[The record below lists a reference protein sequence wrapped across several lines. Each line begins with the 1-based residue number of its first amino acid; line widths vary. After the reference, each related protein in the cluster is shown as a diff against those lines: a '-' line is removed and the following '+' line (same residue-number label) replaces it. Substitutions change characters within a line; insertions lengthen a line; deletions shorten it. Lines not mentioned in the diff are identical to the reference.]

1 VVPVDQQV
9 RQFDGSGAFTTR
21 PDNFLREKFF
31 RAKLAFIKRRTF
43 MAKTW
48 IVCIDGTWNQPGQ
61 RDKDPVSAKEEATS
75 SNIVRTWEALAN
87 RPLGRAFYYGSIAP
101 IKPKIL
107 YTGVEGE
114 VIYLAG
120 IGTSGTVKHQVL
132 EGATGTGT
140 SERIRDAYRFLAE
153 RYHPGDRIFG
163 FGFSRGAFAVRS
175 LAGFIDLAGLPL
187 EPRALKEEEILEL
200 YDAYMDSRPVDKSAH
215 GTADAPIDF
224 IGVWDTVGALAFGRT
239 LGNFHRTSPAN
250 VTRVAHALALD
261 EERERFEPAFWEL
274 PATADTRVDEVW
286 FSGCHTNIG
295 GGYVDPNLSNIALF
309 WMLQSARD
317 AGLPLDARGIPGF
330 DVTDP
335 RALARDSY
343 KEFYDCMGLI
353 GKIAISFEIKRGPRA
368 IRAGQRIHQSVI
380 ERTQES
386 SSAESYEPAARYNG
400 GPLTADANPGIQ
412 PWGGF

>member
-1 VVPVDQQV
+1 MTICYSC
-9 RQFDGSGAFTTR
+9 SGISTCFIASVG
-21 PDNFLREKFF
+21 E
-31 RAKLAFIKRRTF
+31 LAFYFSPEKI

-61 RDKDPVSAKEEATS
+61 RDKDPVSAEESATS
-75 SNIVRTWEALAN
+75 SNVVRIWEALAD
-87 RPLGRAFYYGSIAP
+87 RALARTFYYGSIAP

-107 YTGVEGE
+107 FTGVEGE

-153 RYHPGDRIFG
+153 RCRPGDRIFA

-175 LAGFIDLAGLPL
+175 LAGFIDLAGLPM
-187 EPRALKEEEILEL
+187 EPRALKEEEVLDL
-200 YDAYMDSRPVDKSAH
+200 YDAYMDTSPIDKSVY
-215 GTADAPIDF
+215 GTVDAAIDF
-224 IGVWDTVGALAFGRT
+224 LGVWDTVSALAFGRT
-239 LGNFHRTSPAN
+239 LGNFHRISPAN
-250 VTRVAHALALD
+250 VKRVAHALALD

-274 PATADTRVDEVW
+274 PATAETRVDEVW

-295 GGYVDPNLSNIALF
+295 GGYVDANLSNIALF

-330 DVTDP
+330 DVTNP

-353 GKIAISFEIKRGPRA
+353 GKIAISLDIKKGPRA

-380 ERTQES
+380 DRMQQAGG
-386 SSAESYEPAARYNG
+386 AECYVPAARYHG
-400 GPLTADANPGIQ
+400 TPLTVDANPEVQ